1 MAQAPAPA
9 PAGTETASL
18 ASGASAGDRPVVVGS
33 ASNLDGETVR
43 SVLRSFAVVGTLV
56 LGVGLSVEWWS
67 QRQQHLVGSEVAAL
81 ARPGD
86 IRMLSSET
94 CVACARARAWLREH
108 RVAFSE
114 CLIER
119 DAQCRADFE
128 GTRAPGTPVIV
139 VRGVPRAGFDP
150 ESVRRGL
157 QRRPV

>member
-9 PAGTETASL
+9 PAGTEAASV
-18 ASGASAGDRPVVVGS
+18 ASVAAAVDRTVVVGS
-33 ASNLDGETVR
+33 ASGLDGETVH

-56 LGVGLSVEWWS
+56 LGVGLWVEWWS
-67 QRQQHLVGSEVAAL
+67 QRQQALLGSEVAAL

-94 CVACARARAWLREH
+94 CAACASARAWLREH
-108 RVAFSE
+108 RVAFDE

-139 VRGVPRAGFDP
+139 VRGVPQAGFDL
-150 ESVRRGL
+150 ELLRRGL